1 MSRVLDRSRPGV
13 GKNAAEPGRPKSAQQ
28 SARLRHPTARRKPPP
43 AAPVQYWA
51 LMALCVVLTLFGLVM
66 VLSASSVDAFHHKQ
80 TPWFYFRRQAL
91 LSGVGL
97 VTMFAISRV
106 DYRRWRVLVVP
117 LLGLAVLACMFCF
130 VPGVGRTVNG
140 ATSWVDFG
148 GPLQGQPSELLKLAL
163 LLYSADL
170 LARRADRMGDLHSTL
185 FPVLVVLGLGGGVV
199 LLQKDLGTAIV
210 ITAIVIAV
218 LFAAGAPLR
227 PLFLTA
233 IAAGAGGAAMVM
245 SSGNRQA
252 RIFGFL
258 HRNDPLGTGYQLN
271 QALIAM
277 ASGGFSGKGL
287 GESLIKWGYLPEAH
301 TDFILAVIGEELGL
315 VGVVAVV
322 ALFVGIAVF
331 GTRAALRAP
340 DRFGSLLAGGVTA
353 WIMVQASINLGAAV
367 GLLPITG
374 LPLPFISFGPSS
386 LLCLLV
392 ASGLLLSVARQST
405 S

>member
-1 MSRVLDRSRPGV
+1 VSRVLDRKVERSRHSP
-13 GKNAAEPGRPKSAQQ
+13 QQ
-28 SARLRHPTARRKPPP
+28 TARRRHPTARRKPPP
-43 AAPVQYWA
+43 SAPGQYWA
-51 LMALCVVLTLFGLVM
+51 LLALCVALTMFGLVM
-66 VLSASSVDAFHHKQ
+66 VLSASSVDAFHANQ
-80 TPWFYFRRQAL
+80 TPWFYFRKQAL
-91 LSGVGL
+91 LSAVGL
-97 VTMFAISRV
+97 VAMFAISRV
-106 DYRRWRVLVVP
+106 DYHKWRVCVVP
-117 LLGLAVLACMFCF
+117 LLGLAVAACMFCF

-148 GPLQGQPSELLKLAL
+148 GPFQGQPSELLKLAL
-163 LLYSADL
+163 LLYTADL

-185 FPVLVVLGLGGGVV
+185 YPTLLMLGLGGGIV

-210 ITAIVIAV
+210 ITAIVLAV
-218 LFAAGAPLR
+218 LFAAGSPLR
-227 PLFLTA
+227 PLLVTA
-233 IAAGAGGAAMVM
+233 AVATAGGMAMVM
-245 SSGNRQA
+245 SSPARQQ
-252 RIFGFL
+252 RIFAFL
-258 HRNDPLGTGYQLN
+258 HRGGDPLNSGYQLN

-277 ASGGFSGKGL
+277 ASGGFTGKGL
-287 GESLIKWGYLPEAH
+287 GQSLIKWGYLPEAH

-315 VGVVAVV
+315 VGVAAVV
-322 ALFVGIAVF
+322 ALFACLAVL

-353 WIMVQASINLGAAV
+353 WIVVQASINLGAAV